1 MTAAE
6 ARLIFAALSA
16 IDVTSPSLIGWEP
29 LTQEFNPEIDRDVIQ
44 IVTTLAENAARGRKS
59 KLVKEANGKL
69 SIWTPP
75 ITKPVSLETPSYRA
89 FRMPKIRGR
98 RLHPDH
104 SMPKTSTPPPAKE
117 SASRAPKK
125 PDKLAIA
132 NLCDPDTYLEI
143 ITACLPEGKSLKDM
157 PPAHL
162 ANAMALMAELLLGNH
177 AIMAGPFSDEN
188 TLQVGFTLK
197 FSKEKD
203 TLEISYY
210 PASKIKDSASKSV
223 DDPNQSTLDEYA
235 KKKAAE
241 APEPP
246 EEQEP
251 IDVIGLPAPESEP
264 LGLPGPDPDNDG
276 VIDADLIDSDDLDI
290 QPKAPDEQP
299 ETTTPDVE
307 ESPDAPSA
315 E

>member
-1 MTAAE
+1 MTVDE
-6 ARLIFAALSA
+6 ARSIFDLIQPV
-16 IDVTSPSLIGWEP
+16 DVFSPALIGWEP
-29 LTQEFNPEIDRDVIQ
+29 LTQEFTTSDHDVLQ
-44 IVTTLAENAARGRKS
+44 IVTILQENALRGRKS
-59 KLVKEANGKL
+59 RIVREATGRL
-69 SIWTPP
+69 SVWTPP
-75 ITKPVSLETPSYRA
+75 IIKPVSIEVATAKTERLPRLRGYHLRS
-89 FRMPKIRGR
+89 KIY
-98 RLHPDH
+98 HPN

-117 SASRAPKK
+117 SPRTPKK

-143 ITACLPEGKSLKDM
+143 ITACLPEGKGQKDM

-188 TLQVGFTLK
+188 SLQVGFTLK

-241 APEPP
+241 TPEPP
-246 EEQEP
+246 EEQP
-251 IDVIGLPAPESEP
+251 VIDVLGLPAPEPEP
-264 LGLPGPDPDNDG
+264 LGLPEPTADG
-276 VIDADLIDSDDLDI
+276 VIDAEVIVEGDDT
-290 QPKAPDEQP
+290 ETP
-299 ETTTPDVE
+299 EPPASE
-307 ESPDAPSA
+307 
-315 E
+315 

>member
-1 MTAAE
+1 MTPDE
-6 ARLIFAALSA
+6 ARRIYEPLPV
-16 IDVTSPSLIGWEP
+16 IDVQDASLIGWEP
-29 LTQEFNPEIDRDVIQ
+29 LTREFNPSFDRDILEL
-44 IVTTLAENAARGRKS
+44 ITILRENAERGRKS
-59 KLVKEANGKL
+59 KLVKETTGKV

-75 ITKPVSLETPSYRA
+75 IAKPVSLDVATYRA
-89 FRMPKIRGR
+89 ARLPRPRGYTLRSKIP
-98 RLHPDH
+98 HPVP
-104 SMPKTSTPPPAKE
+104 SMPKKTDTPPT
-117 SASRAPKK
+117 RK

-143 ITACLPEGKSLKDM
+143 ITACLPEGKGQKDM

-177 AIMAGPFSDEN
+177 AIMSGPFSDEN
-188 TLQVGFTLK
+188 SLQVGFTLK

-210 PASKIKDSASKSV
+210 PGGKIKDSASKSV

-241 APEPP
+241 TPEPP
-246 EEQEP
+246 EEQP
-251 IDVIGLPAPESEP
+251 VIDVLGLPAPEP
-264 LGLPGPDPDNDG
+264 LGLPEPANDG
-276 VIDADLIDSDDLDI
+276 IIDAEVVESDDLGI
-290 QPKAPDEQP
+290 LPKSPAENDSETP
-299 ETTTPDVE
+299 EP
-307 ESPDAPSA
+307 PAA

>member
-1 MTAAE
+1 MTVDE
-6 ARLIFAALSA
+6 ARTIFDS
-16 IDVTSPSLIGWEP
+16 IQPVDVFSPALIGWEP
-29 LTQEFNPEIDRDVIQ
+29 LTQEFTTSDHDVLQ
-44 IVTTLAENAARGRKS
+44 IVTILQENALRGRKS
-59 KLVKEANGKL
+59 RLVREATGRL
-69 SIWTPP
+69 SVWTPP
-75 ITKPVSLETPSYRA
+75 IIKPVSIEVATTKTERLPRLRGYHLRS
-89 FRMPKIRGR
+89 KIYN
-98 RLHPDH
+98 PAP
-104 SMPKTSTPPPAKE
+104 SMPKTSPPPTPT
-117 SASRAPKK
+117 RK

-143 ITACLPEGKSLKDM
+143 ITACLPEGKGQKDM

-188 TLQVGFTLK
+188 SLQVGFTLK

-241 APEPP
+241 TPEPP
-246 EEQEP
+246 QEEEP
-251 IDVIGLPAPESEP
+251 INVIGLPAPEP
-264 LGLPGPDPDNDG
+264 LGLPGPAADG
-276 VIDADLIDSDDLDI
+276 VIDAEIVENDDLDI
-290 QPKAPDEQP
+290 RPKAPADDTETP
-299 ETTTPDVE
+299 EP
-307 ESPDAPSA
+307 PSA